1 MNLTGLKERIESMEK
16 YHQIEILRILNGFN
30 DIKTN
35 ENNNGTFVNLS
46 ELPKNVITE
55 LEKYT
60 KYVDEQQIQLKIGE
74 NKKETIE
81 QKFFIK

>member
-81 QKFFIK
+81 QNFFIK